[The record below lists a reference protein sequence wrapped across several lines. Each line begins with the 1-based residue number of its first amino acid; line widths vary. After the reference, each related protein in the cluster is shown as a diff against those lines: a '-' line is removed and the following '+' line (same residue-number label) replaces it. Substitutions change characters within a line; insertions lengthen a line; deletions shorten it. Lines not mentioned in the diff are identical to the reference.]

1 MITGFVGLIAALPNI
16 QAIVAAKT
24 LGVLIFDVI
33 ERVPEIRN
41 SPSPK
46 SHFTLDH
53 QINFNNVTFKYPTS
67 LPEHKPVLIDAT
79 FSIKAGQAT
88 AIVGPSGSGKSTIVQ
103 LIERFYDRRDGG
115 SVDFDGQDLN

>member
-1 MITGFVGLIAALPNI
+1 MGLIAALPNI

-41 SPSPK
+41 SPAPK

-53 QINFNNVTFKYPTS
+53 SINFNNVTFKYPTS
-67 LPEHKPVLIDAT
+67 LPEHKPVLIDAN
-79 FSIKAGQAT
+79 FSIPAGQAT
-88 AIVGPSGSGKSTIVQ
+88 AIVGPSGSGKSTIV
-103 LIERFYDRRDGG
+103 
-115 SVDFDGQDLN
+115 